1 MRKGGF
7 TTVINISATK
17 DNKLEM
23 AVEQAMASCP
33 APTDT
38 STKVQQRPG
47 RSVREALVKGNPF
60 PRPSC
65 GRKTCPWL
73 GRKEDCMGR
82 CYREGVGYLASC
94 NICTREQ
101 LAATASS
108 EKGRPL
114 SV

>member
-65 GRKTCPWL
+65 GRKTFPWL
-73 GRKEDCMGR
+73 GRKADCKGR

-94 NICTREQ
+94 NIH
-101 LAATASS
+101 
-108 EKGRPL
+108 
-114 SV
+114 V